1 MIYKKNNIEDFWFFI
16 LLFTIAFLFLGA
28 IIDSMVICKQIPVII
43 KVENISEFSLA
54 LIQIQATIVTLMLSI
69 IGILSGVFISSL
81 ILIVV
86 SIVEMYEIFKGKKY
100 VEDNIK
106 EYINSKFKIIEDTM
120 AKEEKEVK
128 KNTEEIKKGVDIA
141 GEFVEHWKSIVS
153 SQTTEEFE
161 QYSMIFWKIFT
172 FLLHNKKIDNI
183 NSYTE
188 SMALSL
194 LQSESQSCKLRG
206 MLFVNDVYQEIKL
219 WIDKHRSLA
228 KTINQRI
235 ELMDRVSA
243 VWYSTLCLL
252 DDEVTKAAFEEYFW
266 KKVETYDYKKKKDQD
281 NKFQWFD
288 YFTKTILYVHSYIS
302 PFGKQFDTVMN
313 LANRLGDYVI
323 KQKKMGYRL
332 DEDYWSVIIAKGYDY
347 SEYFRKKDENEQNLY
362 IYYLILRDFNICFG
376 YLMNCQTE
384 MILKGLCSGDVIG
397 DLAYYE
403 PQLKKLTLIHC
414 LMYYIVNRGE

>member
-1 MIYKKNNIEDFWFFI
+1 MGVG
-16 LLFTIAFLFLGA
+16 T
-28 IIDSMVICKQIPVII
+28 IDSMVICKQIPVII

-69 IGILSGVFISSL
+69 IGILSGVLSDQYMGVSVSYYFLEIKPRPLTYKKIIYAEFILLGFSLIGYVFLLYNFLFSIFISSL

-128 KNTEEIKKGVDIA
+128 KNTEEIKKDVDIA

-252 DDEVTKAAFEEYFW
+252 DDEITKAAFEEYFW
-266 KKVETYDYKKKKDQD
+266 KKVETYDYKKRRIRII
-281 NKFQWFD
+281 NFNGL
-288 YFTKTILYVHSYIS
+288 TISLKLFFMSIHIYPRLVS
-302 PFGKQFDTVMN
+302 N
-313 LANRLGDYVI
+313 LTRL
-323 KQKKMGYRL
+323 
-332 DEDYWSVIIAKGYDY
+332 
-347 SEYFRKKDENEQNLY
+347 
-362 IYYLILRDFNICFG
+362 
-376 YLMNCQTE
+376 
-384 MILKGLCSGDVIG
+384 
-397 DLAYYE
+397 
-403 PQLKKLTLIHC
+403 
-414 LMYYIVNRGE
+414 

>member
-1 MIYKKNNIEDFWFFI
+1 
-16 LLFTIAFLFLGA
+16 
-28 IIDSMVICKQIPVII
+28 MVICKQIPVII

-69 IGILSGVFISSL
+69 IGILSGVLSDQYMGVSVSYYFLEIKPRPLTYKKIIYAEFILLGFSLIGYVFLLYNFLFSIFISSL

-206 MLFVNDVYQEIKL
+206 MLFVNDVYQVFL
-219 WIDKHRSLA
+219 
-228 KTINQRI
+228 
-235 ELMDRVSA
+235 
-243 VWYSTLCLL
+243 
-252 DDEVTKAAFEEYFW
+252 
-266 KKVETYDYKKKKDQD
+266 
-281 NKFQWFD
+281 
-288 YFTKTILYVHSYIS
+288 IS
-302 PFGKQFDTVMN
+302 
-313 LANRLGDYVI
+313 
-323 KQKKMGYRL
+323 
-332 DEDYWSVIIAKGYDY
+332 
-347 SEYFRKKDENEQNLY
+347 
-362 IYYLILRDFNICFG
+362 
-376 YLMNCQTE
+376 
-384 MILKGLCSGDVIG
+384 
-397 DLAYYE
+397 
-403 PQLKKLTLIHC
+403 
-414 LMYYIVNRGE
+414 